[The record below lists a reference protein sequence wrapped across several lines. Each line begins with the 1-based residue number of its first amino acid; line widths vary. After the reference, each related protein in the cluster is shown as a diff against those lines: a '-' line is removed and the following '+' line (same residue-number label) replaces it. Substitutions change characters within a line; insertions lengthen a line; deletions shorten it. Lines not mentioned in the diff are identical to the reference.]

1 MTFGKLKN
9 VIPNDVTLWL
19 QDKNGDCI
27 DNGEMRYLTDKYDA
41 MRVIRIYPEKYAA
54 ISSMGITVELEC

>member
-1 MTFGKLKN
+1 MTFGKFKN

-27 DNGEMRYLTDKYDA
+27 DNGEMQCLTDKYDD
-41 MRVIRIYPEKYAA
+41 MRVIRVFSEKYPA
-54 ISSMGITVELEC
+54 ISSLGITVELE

>member
-1 MTFGKLKN
+1 MTFGNFKN

-27 DNGEMRYLTDKYDA
+27 DNGEMRYLKDKYDA
-41 MRVIRIYPEKYAA
+41 MRVIRIYPEKYPA
-54 ISSMGITVELEC
+54 ISSMGITVELE

>member
-27 DNGEMRYLTDKYDA
+27 DNCEMQYLKDKY
-41 MRVIRIYPEKYAA
+41 
-54 ISSMGITVELEC
+54 G